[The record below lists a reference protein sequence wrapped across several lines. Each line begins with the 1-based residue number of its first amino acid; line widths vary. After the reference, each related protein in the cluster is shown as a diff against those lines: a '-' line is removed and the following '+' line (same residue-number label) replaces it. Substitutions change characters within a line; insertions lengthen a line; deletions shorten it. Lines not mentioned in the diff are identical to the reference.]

1 MHSTGVKGSG
11 CACNNN
17 IKRMYWDCQR
27 LVPICGMC
35 IVENVGVEASNVK
48 PLTLYNSV
56 ICVDCQRLVLV
67 VALNYIL
74 TGKQCEN
81 AVRMERLDTIRLPAL
96 SLNQFPLHRA
106 YFTVKVGL

>member
-1 MHSTGVKGSG
+1 MCVSKRNIAVCSPEAKSGNVHRLPVHSTGVKGSG

-48 PLTLYNSV
+48 QLTLYNSV

-67 VALNYIL
+67 VALN
-74 TGKQCEN
+74 
-81 AVRMERLDTIRLPAL
+81 
-96 SLNQFPLHRA
+96 
-106 YFTVKVGL
+106 